1 VVGVPRSRRQP
12 APRFGSGP
20 FSVPSALSDGAT
32 PYELRKGWDVPFTG
46 VRIAPGTPLDLLARC
61 RALAT
66 VLDDGVAF
74 SHVTALRLIGV
85 DLPWT
90 MANDERLHVTTRNPE
105 ERPQRPGVVGHWTR
119 QPFLEVTDH
128 LGLRVTAPRQTW
140 THVAVDLLP
149 DDVVVLGD
157 ALMRRDLRLTTPAEL
172 RDIAFRTKKVK
183 GIVRAR
189 EQIARMRSG
198 TESVMETRTRLLIVG
213 AGLPCPEVNEDV
225 HDAAGNHVARVDL
238 LYRRW
243 KIAIEY
249 DGDLHRT
256 DRRTWQNDIRKRRA
270 LRALGWI
277 VIVVVK
283 TDHDQPAAFLDE
295 LRAAIRSRR

>member
-1 VVGVPRSRRQP
+1 MPRPRRRP
-12 APRFGSGP
+12 DPRFGPGP

-32 PYELRKGWDVPFTG
+32 PQELRTGWDVPFTG
-46 VRIAPGTPLDLLARC
+46 VRVAPGNTPPDLLAHC

-74 SHVTALRLIGV
+74 SHVTALRLFGV

-90 MANDERLHVTTRNPE
+90 MANDERLHVATRKPE
-105 ERPQRPGVVGHWTR
+105 DRPQRPGVVGHWTR

-189 EQIARMRSG
+189 EQVARIRSG
-198 TESVMETRTRLLIVG
+198 TDSVMETRTRLLIVA

-225 HDAAGNHVARVDL
+225 HDGEGNHVARVDL

-270 LRALGWI
+270 LRALGWT

-283 TDHDQPAAFLDE
+283 ADHDQPAAFLDE

>member
-1 VVGVPRSRRQP
+1 MPRPRRRP
-12 APRFGSGP
+12 APRFGLDP
-20 FSVPSALSDGAT
+20 FSVPSALSEGAT
-32 PYELRKGWDVPFTG
+32 RHELRSGWNVPFTG
-46 VRIAPGTPLDLLARC
+46 VRSAPGSSQDLVARC
-61 RALAT
+61 RALTT
-66 VLDDGVAF
+66 VLDDDVAF
-74 SHVTALRLIGV
+74 SHVTALRLLGV
-85 DLPWT
+85 DVPWT
-90 MANDERLHVTTRNPE
+90 MADDERLHVTTRNAE
-105 ERPQRPGVVGHWTR
+105 DRPQRPGVVGHWTR
-119 QPFLEVTDH
+119 QSFLEAADVDGLLVTS
-128 LGLRVTAPRQTW
+128 PRQTW

-149 DDVVVLGD
+149 DDAVVLGD
-157 ALMRRDLRLTTPAEL
+157 AFMRRDLQLTTPAAL
-172 RDIAFRTKKVK
+172 RDIAFRTNKVK

-189 EQIARMRSG
+189 EQIPRMVAR

-213 AGLPCPEVNEDV
+213 AGLPIPEVNEDV
-225 HDAAGNHVARVDL
+225 RDAKGRFVARVDL

-283 TDHDQPAAFLDE
+283 ADHDNPAPFLDE
-295 LRAAIRSRR
+295 LWAAIRSRR

>member
-1 VVGVPRSRRQP
+1 MPRPRRRP
-12 APRFGSGP
+12 DPRFGLDP

-32 PYELRKGWDVPFTG
+32 RHELRAGWNVPFTG
-46 VRIAPGTPLDLLARC
+46 VRIAPSTSADLLTRC

-66 VLDDGVAF
+66 VLDDGVMF
-74 SHVTALRLIGV
+74 SHITALRLLGV
-85 DLPWT
+85 DVPWT
-90 MANDERLHVTTRNPE
+90 MADDERLHVTTQTAE
-105 ERPQRPGVVGHWTR
+105 DRPQRPGVVGHWTR
-119 QPFLEVTDH
+119 QSFLEAAELGGLLVT
-128 LGLRVTAPRQTW
+128 TPRQTW
-140 THVAVDLLP
+140 THLAVDLLP
-149 DDVVVLGD
+149 DETVVLGD
-157 ALMRRDLRLTTPAEL
+157 AFMRRDLQLTTPAAL

-183 GIVRAR
+183 GIVLAR
-189 EQIARMRSG
+189 EQIPRMRAG
-198 TESVMETRTRLLIVG
+198 TDSVMETRTRLLIVG
-213 AGLPCPEVNEDV
+213 AGLPIPEVNEDV
-225 HDAAGNHVARVDL
+225 LDAQGHFIARVDL

-270 LRALGWI
+270 LHALGWI

-283 TDHDQPAAFLDE
+283 ADHDSPAPFLDE

>member
-1 VVGVPRSRRQP
+1 MPRPRRQP
-12 APRFGSGP
+12 EHRFGPRP
-20 FSVPSALSDGAT
+20 FSVPSALSGGAT

-46 VRIAPGTPLDLLARC
+46 VRVAPGTPPDLLTRC

-74 SHVTALRLIGV
+74 SHVTALRLFGV

-90 MANDERLHVTTRNPE
+90 MADDDRLHVTTRNAE
-105 ERPQRPGVVGHWTR
+105 DRPQRPGVVGHWTR

-128 LGLRVTAPRQTW
+128 FGLPVTTPRQTW

-157 ALMRRDLRLTTPAEL
+157 AFMRRDLHLTTPTEL

-189 EQIARMRSG
+189 EQIPRMHTG
-198 TESVMETRTRLLIVG
+198 TDSVMETRTRLLIVG
-213 AGLPCPEVNEDV
+213 AGMPCPEVNEDV
-225 HDAAGNHVARVDL
+225 HDPKGNHVARVDL

-283 TDHDQPAAFLDE
+283 SDHDQPAAFLDE
-295 LRAAIRSRR
+295 LRTAIRSRC